1 MMSCSLLSELL
12 SVPRALRAARARIPN
27 AHAQR
32 SSTRQQFRHGD
43 QVLAMAIRDASLAR
57 EHEELGQLAVAPEKR
72 GHLLVPGATQ
82 QPQSQ
87 SVQPSSSYPGAEP
100 WGLWGSL
107 GDQSSAEP

>member
-1 MMSCSLLSELL
+1 M
-12 SVPRALRAARARIPN
+12 R
-27 AHAQR
+27 
-32 SSTRQQFRHGD
+32 TRND
-43 QVLAMAIRDASLAR
+43 QVRASGFAMAINDASLAR
-57 EHEELGQLAVAPEKR
+57 EHEELCQLAVAPEKR